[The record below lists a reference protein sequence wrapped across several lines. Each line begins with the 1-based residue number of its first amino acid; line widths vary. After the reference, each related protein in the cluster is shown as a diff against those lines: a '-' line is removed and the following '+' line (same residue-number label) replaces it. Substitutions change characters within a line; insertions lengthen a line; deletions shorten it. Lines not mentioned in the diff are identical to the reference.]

1 MDNGNSYINKSPF
14 TGPFGVN
21 TLKLKTFTS
30 TTKTNFSTELIFMQE
45 EFKHPRRRKE
55 DCILL
60 QTLFCGK
67 ESLRSSMS
75 DVELQ

>member
-1 MDNGNSYINKSPF
+1 
-14 TGPFGVN
+14 
-21 TLKLKTFTS
+21 LKTFTS

-55 DCILL
+55 
-60 QTLFCGK
+60 TLFCGK

-75 DVELQ
+75 DVELQVDLAMER

>member
-1 MDNGNSYINKSPF
+1 
-14 TGPFGVN
+14 
-21 TLKLKTFTS
+21 
-30 TTKTNFSTELIFMQE
+30 MQE

-75 DVELQ
+75 DVELQVDLAMESSVGGDPALLPESNK

>member
-1 MDNGNSYINKSPF
+1 MDNGIVILTKDVYEY
-14 TGPFGVN
+14 
-21 TLKLKTFTS
+21 
-30 TTKTNFSTELIFMQE
+30 TKTNFSTELIFMQE

-60 QTLFCGK
+60 QTLCCGK